1 MRVIRQSVD
10 DQYIFEISLWN
21 FQPTLLCFQ
30 EDLDGNRKYF
40 DLKFTDPNQEDLVYN
55 MMTDSIEQA
64 GGALNISGI
73 YPISRSLRRFLT
85 KEIREGKIEVVA
97 VKDEK

>member
-1 MRVIRQSVD
+1 MKAKRKSAD
-10 DQYIFEISLWN
+10 DQYIFEISLLN

-40 DLKFTDPNQEDLVYN
+40 ELKLTDPIQEEIVHD
-55 MMTDSIEQA
+55 MMIDSIEQA

-73 YPISRSLRRFLT
+73 YPISRKLRHFLT
-85 KEIREGKIEVVA
+85 SEIKEGKIEVIPI
-97 VKDEK
+97 DEK